1 MWNTKLTKLL
11 NIEYPIIQGGMAHI
25 SDAKLAAA
33 VRSGGG
39 TGVIASGGFTV
50 DEVRKNIKLYKD
62 LVGSNQCFGIN
73 IMIKAPN
80 KDDILQ
86 LVCDEK
92 VPFVT
97 LAAGD
102 PTPYFKT
109 LQEHNIKCIPLVTNL
124 KTALYMQEKGA
135 DALILEGMESGGH
148 DGKITLMSL
157 MQNIV
162 PFINIPIIAAGGIVD
177 GKGIAASLVLGAS
190 GVQIGTSFLV
200 SKECSIHENAKKAII
215 DATDTDSTVTGFST
229 FDSVRGIKN
238 KFSENYL
245 SKEYAG
251 ASKAELDILATGTME
266 KGMLHG
272 DIENGYILAG
282 MSLVQLT
289 KILPAKEII
298 EKLIAETEEIL
309 NKANSLI

>member
-33 VRSGGG
+33 VRSAGGV
-39 TGVIASGGFTV
+39 GVMASGGFSV
-50 DEVRKNIKLYKD
+50 DKVRENIKSYKD
-62 LVGSNQCFGIN
+62 IVGSTQCFGIN
-73 IMIKAPN
+73 IMVNTPH

-97 LAAGD
+97 LTAGD
-102 PTPYFKT
+102 SSPYFKE
-109 LQEHNIKCIPLVTNL
+109 LQQYNIKCIPLVTNL

-157 MQNIV
+157 MQNIIPYV
-162 PFINIPIIAAGGIVD
+162 NIPVIAAGGIVD
-177 GKGIAASLVLGAS
+177 GKGIAASLILGAS
-190 GVQIGTSFLV
+190 GVQIGTRFLV
-200 SKECSIHENAKKAII
+200 SEECAIHENAKKAILN
-215 DATDTDSTVTGFST
+215 ATDTDSTVTGFST
-229 FDSVRGIKN
+229 KDNVRGLKN
-238 KFSENYL
+238 SFSENYIA
-245 SKEYAG
+245 KEYKG
-251 ASKAELDILATGTME
+251 AEKSELDLLATGTLE
-266 KGMLHG
+266 KGMLEG

-282 MSLVQLT
+282 MSLVQL
-289 KILPAKEII
+289 KEVLPAKEIVRV
-298 EKLIAETEEIL
+298 LISETEEAL
-309 NKANSLI
+309 NKASSII

>member
-1 MWNTKLTKLL
+1 MWNTELTKLL

-33 VRSGGG
+33 VRSAGGA
-39 TGVIASGGFTV
+39 GVMASGGFSV

-62 LVGSNQCFGIN
+62 IMGKNQCFGVN

-102 PTPYFKT
+102 ASPYFST
-109 LQEHNIKCIPLVTNL
+109 LQTNGIKCIPLTTTL
-124 KTALYMQEKGA
+124 KSAIYMQEKGA

-148 DGKITLMSL
+148 DGKITIMSL

-162 PFINIPIIAAGGIVD
+162 Q
-177 GKGIAASLVLGAS
+177 K
-190 GVQIGTSFLV
+190 
-200 SKECSIHENAKKAII
+200 
-215 DATDTDSTVTGFST
+215 
-229 FDSVRGIKN
+229 R
-238 KFSENYL
+238 
-245 SKEYAG
+245 
-251 ASKAELDILATGTME
+251 
-266 KGMLHG
+266 
-272 DIENGYILAG
+272 
-282 MSLVQLT
+282 LT
-289 KILPAKEII
+289 
-298 EKLIAETEEIL
+298 
-309 NKANSLI
+309 

>member
-1 MWNTKLTKLL
+1 MWNTELTKLL

-33 VRSGGG
+33 VRSAGGA
-39 TGVIASGGFTV
+39 GVMASGGFFV

-62 LVGSNQCFGIN
+62 IMGKNQCFGVN

-102 PTPYFKT
+102 ASPYFST
-109 LQEHNIKCIPLVTNL
+109 LQTNGIKCIPLTTTL
-124 KTALYMQEKGA
+124 KSAIYMQEKGA

-148 DGKITLMSL
+148 DGKITIMSL

-162 PFINIPIIAAGGIVD
+162 PSIKIPIIAAGGIVD
-177 GKGIAASLVLGAS
+177 GKGIAAALILGAS
-190 GVQIGTSFLV
+190 GVQIGTRFLI
-200 SKECSIHENAKKAII
+200 SEECAIHENAKNAII
-215 DATDTDSTVTGFST
+215 NATDTDSTVTGFST
-229 FDSVRGIKN
+229 TASVRGLKN
-238 KFSENYL
+238 KFSENYI
-245 SKEYAG
+245 SKEYNG
-251 ASKAELDILATGTME
+251 ASQSELDSLATGTLE
-266 KGMLHG
+266 KGMLQG
-272 DIENGYILAG
+272 DIENGYVLAG
-282 MSLVQLT
+282 MSLVQLN
-289 KILPAKEII
+289 KILPAKEIVK
-298 EKLIAETEEIL
+298 ELIYETELAL
-309 NKANSLI
+309 NKAPNLI